1 MYLLY
6 IEIRKPYLSYLLFA
20 FSILVFGHNFDL
32 AKMVVVT
39 ILNIQSIKVL
49 VFFER
54 NLEMFTF
61 FNLHVVKVPK
71 SVMLMWKIQCQRKEI
86 EKVYHLTSGAGSP
99 RTFIWKKV
107 LPPIWAF
114 LSFNSLMHLGIANS
128 SKAVRKKK
136 WMDHT
141 EYVRRI
147 KAWLEG

>member
-6 IEIRKPYLSYLLFA
+6 IEIRKPYLSYFLFA

-71 SVMLMWKIQCQRKEI
+71 SVMLM
-86 EKVYHLTSGAGSP
+86 
-99 RTFIWKKV
+99 
-107 LPPIWAF
+107 
-114 LSFNSLMHLGIANS
+114 
-128 SKAVRKKK
+128 
-136 WMDHT
+136 
-141 EYVRRI
+141 
-147 KAWLEG
+147 